1 MWDNITIHNLVFMS
15 QCFQQKNIYI
25 NTFDVLT
32 FMQVCT
38 DKNKFLQIR
47 RR

>member
-1 MWDNITIHNLVFMS
+1 MWDNITIHDLAFMS
-15 QCFQQKNIYI
+15 QCFQQQKNI

>member
-1 MWDNITIHNLVFMS
+1 MWDNITIHDLVFMS
-15 QCFQQKNIYI
+15 KCFQKKKI
-25 NTFDVLT
+25 NTFDVLK
-32 FMQVCT
+32 FMQVDT

>member
-1 MWDNITIHNLVFMS
+1 MVVNITIRDLVFMS
-15 QCFQQKNIYI
+15 QCFQQKNI

-32 FMQVCT
+32 FILVRT
-38 DKNKFLQIR
+38 NKNKFLQIR